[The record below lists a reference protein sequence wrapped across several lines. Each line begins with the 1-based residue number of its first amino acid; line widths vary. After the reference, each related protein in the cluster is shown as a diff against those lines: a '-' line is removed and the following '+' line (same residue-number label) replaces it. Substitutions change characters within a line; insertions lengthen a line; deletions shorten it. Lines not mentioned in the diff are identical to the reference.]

1 MCVCSDRLLLAP
13 SQDHILTKCMIILRQ
28 DLVEERGVALLD
40 KLSEIWT
47 QFYTSILP
55 TLLAMFAPIQVLGP

>member
-1 MCVCSDRLLLAP
+1 MCSDRLLLAP